1 MCFVCSGNAAESA
14 SAVASPPVA
23 QVQAPEAAKEEDA
36 FADAQS
42 LECVQKESSLA
53 GKPLQRSHVSQPVTP
68 PASHDVEIKRGTSAF
83 QEALALEELHHRKQ
97 PEVTSPTGSAS
108 RTASDAGSTVSIES
122 ATFLGG

>member
-1 MCFVCSGNAAESA
+1 M
-14 SAVASPPVA
+14 ASPPVA